1 MKSKI
6 PIFPLNLVMF
16 PEAKYP
22 LHIFEERYKRMI
34 NRCVENSEEF
44 GIVSKIDF
52 EMANIGCR
60 VKVVKTIQTYENGSM
75 DILVQGS
82 ERFKVLSTSM
92 NADGYLEADTI
103 PFDDAI
109 SPFMDENTFQKVLDK
124 FNFLLDKTE
133 INLDKSFWNKL
144 NRTDLKSFKLAE
156 KSGLNLKQQ
165 QNILNYQSE
174 YERINYLLEHYE
186 KVEKYLDTNE
196 ALRDIIAGDGY
207 VNEF

>member
-1 MKSKI
+1 
-6 PIFPLNLVMF
+6 
-16 PEAKYP
+16 
-22 LHIFEERYKRMI
+22 
-34 NRCVENSEEF
+34 
-44 GIVSKIDF
+44 
-52 EMANIGCR
+52 
-60 VKVVKTIQTYENGSM
+60 
-75 DILVQGS
+75 
-82 ERFKVLSTSM
+82 
-92 NADGYLEADTI
+92 
-103 PFDDAI
+103 
-109 SPFMDENTFQKVLDK
+109 MDENTFQKVLDK

-174 YERINYLLEHYE
+174 YERINYLLEHYK